1 MTFDFS
7 EVAVRDVSRH
17 YGRRRALHRVTLDC
31 RAGEVLGLLGPNGA
45 GKSTLLSILA
55 TLLGPSSGEVRYGSQ
70 TALQAGPPL
79 RSRLGFLSH
88 DLHLYPELTAREN
101 LRFFARLY
109 GLSGVEDRVAAAL
122 ERAGLAARRDD
133 LVSGFSRGMRQRL
146 ALERAL
152 LHEPRL
158 LLLDEPF
165 TGLDDASVGALVA
178 RLQER
183 RAADR
188 IIVVVTHDLDVAER
202 LLDKVAV
209 LKDGRLAA
217 YDEAHGRVREHYRAH
232 VAAGDRCS

>member
-1 MTFDFS
+1 VSFDFT

-17 YGRRRALHRVTLDC
+17 YGRRRALARVSIAC

-55 TLLGPSSGEVRYGSQ
+55 TLLSPSTGEVRYGTK
-70 TALQAGPPL
+70 TAQEAGPAL
-79 RSRLGFLSH
+79 RSCLGFLSH

-101 LRFFARLY
+101 LRFFAQLY
-109 GLSGVEDRVAAAL
+109 GVQSVDARVGSAL
-122 ERAGLAARRDD
+122 DRAGLTARSGE
-133 LVSGFSRGMRQRL
+133 LVSSFSRGMRQRL

-152 LHEPRL
+152 IHEPRL

-165 TGLDDASVGALVA
+165 TGLDDASVAALVS
-178 RLQER
+178 RLGEL
-183 RAADR
+183 RAGGR

-209 LKDGRLAA
+209 LKEGRLVAF
-217 YDEAHGRVREHYRAH
+217 DDAHGRIREHYRAH
-232 VAAGDRCS
+232 VQELKN

>member
-1 MTFDFS
+1 VTFDFT

-17 YGRRRALHRVTLDC
+17 YGRRRALWRVSLAC

-55 TLLGPSSGEVRYGSQ
+55 TLLAPSSGEVLYGTKTSGE
-70 TALQAGPPL
+70 AGPAL
-79 RSRLGFLSH
+79 RARLGFLSH

-101 LRFFARLY
+101 LEFFARLY
-109 GLSGVEDRVAAAL
+109 GVGGVADRVDAAL
-122 ERAGLAARRDD
+122 ERAGLSARQAD

-152 LHEPRL
+152 LHDPRL

-165 TGLDDASVGALVA
+165 TGLDDASVAALVS
-178 RLQER
+178 RLQEL
-183 RAADR
+183 RAAER
-188 IIVVVTHDLDVAER
+188 IVVVVTHDLDVAER

-209 LKDGRLAA
+209 LKDGRLVAF
-217 YDEAHGRVREHYRAH
+217 DDAHGRIREHYRAH
-232 VAAGDRCS
+232 VAMGDRCS